1 MGRIC
6 IGDLQKSSS
15 PGSVKRVFNRMIPL
29 LGGVEFGERKIEGGS
44 GYYRNISL
52 LSLWAIAP
60 FMHNNAIGYIDDAV
74 ALDYSVKGRI
84 KQFEIAFEELMT
96 SDNPAVNPHRPQRI
110 TGTTEDMHVTP
121 REDAQGFPPIPVKK
135 GTPVANILSQN
146 PHDPLFM
153 KCDDQV
159 ENKGHQFG
167 VDLPAAD
174 KKALREF
181 LKML

>member
-1 MGRIC
+1 
-6 IGDLQKSSS
+6 
-15 PGSVKRVFNRMIPL
+15 
-29 LGGVEFGERKIEGGS
+29 
-44 GYYRNISL
+44 
-52 LSLWAIAP
+52 
-60 FMHNNAIGYIDDAV
+60 
-74 ALDYSVKGRI
+74 
-84 KQFEIAFEELMT
+84 
-96 SDNPAVNPHRPQRI
+96 
-110 TGTTEDMHVTP
+110 MHVTP